1 MFFDSYQIPCG
12 ILECLSDRDIIQ
24 LSLVN
29 KKIDHELADDRN
41 KRRSRMIDFL
51 LTNHYRFDWGVF
63 SIHYYY
69 KTQIFSPHQISHR
82 ACFRMIVH
90 FLPELFSF
98 LEHHQARVLD
108 FSAFSHIPSDFFFSV
123 EEQCT
128 IVPMLLHYIKQ
139 NRTFRYVCLT
149 MLRDGITWEQVEAA
163 ADGHPCLWVDRS
175 SSVAFYHHS
184 IVRK

>member
-1 MFFDSYQIPCG
+1 MFFDSYQIPLG
-12 ILECLSDRDIIQ
+12 ILECLSNRDIIQ

-29 KKIDHELADDRN
+29 KKAYHELEDDRK
-41 KRRSRMIDFL
+41 KRRARMIDLL
-51 LTNHYRFDWGVF
+51 LTTHYHADYAVF

-98 LEHHQARVLD
+98 LEHHQACVLD
-108 FSAFSHIPSDFFFSV
+108 FSAFSRIPSDFFFSI

-128 IVPMLLHYIKQ
+128 IVPMLLDYIKQ

-149 MLRDGITWEQVEAA
+149 MLRDGITWEQVEDA
-163 ADGHPCLWVDRS
+163 ADGHPCLWVDK

>member
-1 MFFDSYQIPCG
+1 MFFDSYQIPIG
-12 ILECLSDRDIIQ
+12 ILECLSNRDIIQ

-29 KKIDHELADDRN
+29 KKIDCELADDRN
-41 KRRSRMIDFL
+41 KRRSRMIDLL
-51 LTNHYRFDWGVF
+51 LTTHYHADYGVF

-90 FLPELFSF
+90 FLPELFAF

-108 FSAFSHIPSDFFFSV
+108 FSAFSRISSDFFFSV
-123 EEQCT
+123 EEQRD
-128 IVPMLLHYIKQ
+128 IIPILLHYIKQ
-139 NRTFRYVCLT
+139 NRTFHYVCLT
-149 MLRDGITWEQVEAA
+149 MFQKCIIWEQMEDA
-163 ADGHPCLWVDRS
+163 ADGHPCLWVDKS
-175 SSVAFYHHS
+175 SIAFYHHS

>member
-1 MFFDSYQIPCG
+1 
-12 ILECLSDRDIIQ
+12 
-24 LSLVN
+24 
-29 KKIDHELADDRN
+29 
-41 KRRSRMIDFL
+41 MIDLL
-51 LTNHYRFDWGVF
+51 LTTHYHADYGVF

-69 KTQIFSPHQISHR
+69 KTQILHQISHR

-108 FSAFSHIPSDFFFSV
+108 FSAFSRISSDFFFSV
-123 EEQCT
+123 EEQCD
-128 IVPMLLHYIKQ
+128 IVPMLLHYIKH

-149 MLRDGITWEQVEAA
+149 MLRDGIIWEQVEAA
-163 ADGHPCLWVDRS
+163 AEGHPYLWVDK

-184 IVRK
+184 VIRK

>member
-1 MFFDSYQIPCG
+1 MFFDSYQIPRG
-12 ILECLSDRDIIQ
+12 ILEYLSNKDIIQ

-29 KKIDHELADDRN
+29 KKLDCELADDRK
-41 KRRSRMIDFL
+41 KRRSRMIDLL
-51 LTNHYRFDWGVF
+51 LTTHYHADYGVF

-90 FLPELFSF
+90 FLPELFAF
-98 LEHHQARVLD
+98 LEHHQACVLD
-108 FSAFSHIPSDFFFSV
+108 FSAFSHISSDFFFSV
-123 EEQCT
+123 EEQCA

-149 MLRDGITWEQVEAA
+149 MLQSGIIWEQMEAA
-163 ADGHPCLWVDRS
+163 ADDHPCLWVDK

-184 IVRK
+184 VIRRS

>member
-1 MFFDSYQIPCG
+1 MFFNSYRIPTG
-12 ILECLSDRDIIQ
+12 ILDYLSNRDIIQ

-29 KKIDHELADDRN
+29 KKIDCELADDRK
-41 KRRSRMIDFL
+41 KRRARMIDLL
-51 LTNHYRFDWGVF
+51 LTTHYHADYGVF

-108 FSAFSHIPSDFFFSV
+108 FSTFSRIPSDFFFSV
-123 EEQCT
+123 EEQCA
-128 IVPMLLHYIKQ
+128 IVPMLLDYIKQ

-149 MLRDGITWEQVEAA
+149 MLRDGIIWEQVEDAV
-163 ADGHPCLWVDRS
+163 DGHPCLWVDK

-184 IVRK
+184 VVRK

>member
-1 MFFDSYQIPCG
+1 MFFDSYQIPHG
-12 ILECLSDRDIIQ
+12 ILECLSNRDIIQ

-29 KKIDHELADDRN
+29 KKVYHELDDHRK
-41 KRRSRMIDFL
+41 KRRGRMIDLL
-51 LTNHYRFDWGVF
+51 LTTHYHADYGVF

-90 FLPELFSF
+90 FLPELFAF

-108 FSAFSHIPSDFFFSV
+108 FSAFSRISSDFFFSV
-123 EEQCT
+123 EEQRG
-128 IVPMLLHYIKQ
+128 IIPMLLHYIKQ

-149 MLRDGITWEQVEAA
+149 MLRDGITWEQVEDA
-163 ADGHPCLWVDRS
+163 ADGHPCLWVDK

-184 IVRK
+184 VIRK

>member
-1 MFFDSYQIPCG
+1 MFFDSYRIPTG
-12 ILECLSDRDIIQ
+12 ILDYLSDRDIVQ

-29 KKIDHELADDRN
+29 KKIDCELADDRK
-41 KRRSRMIDFL
+41 KRRAKMIDLL
-51 LTNHYRFDWGVF
+51 LTTHYHADYGVF

-82 ACFRMIVH
+82 ACFRMIMH

-108 FSAFSHIPSDFFFSV
+108 FSAFSRIPSDFFFTV
-123 EEQCT
+123 EEQRD
-128 IVPMLLHYIKQ
+128 IVPMLLDYIKQ

-149 MLRDGITWEQVEAA
+149 MLRDGITWEQVEAV
-163 ADGHPCLWVDRS
+163 ADGHPCLWVYKS
-175 SSVAFYHHS
+175 SPVAFYHHS
-184 IVRK
+184 VVRK